1 MSQAREGRER
11 STGRQAARPD
21 HFTARVPASTSNL
34 GSGFDALGLAVSRY
48 LTVTW
53 TPGDEPL
60 SVHYAGTLTGRGG
73 DPRSDLAARALAAGL
88 AEAGAPPPG
97 GRLQLDSAIPV
108 ERGLGSSAAA
118 VAAGLTLAAAF
129 LDQPLDRRVALERA
143 VELEGHPDNAAPALL
158 GGLVAITRD
167 AAGRPL
173 PFSLPL
179 APELAFAFAAPGSG
193 VSTVSA
199 RQALPEAVPH
209 GRAVAALGRAAA
221 LVHGLATADAQLLRA
236 GFQDDLHVP
245 YRLPLIPGGR
255 AAIAAAMDAGAW
267 AVTISGSG
275 SGLFAVTAAERAAP
289 VAAAMEDAFRA
300 AGPGAI
306 GFVLDADH
314 AGVRLVDAVPSPA
327 VAQ

>member
-1 MSQAREGRER
+1 VSQEREGRER
-11 STGRQAARPD
+11 SAGRPSARPA
-21 HFTARVPASTSNL
+21 HFAARVPASTSNL
-34 GSGFDALGLAVSRY
+34 GSGFDMLGLAVNRY
-48 LTVTW
+48 LTATW

-60 SVHYAGTLTGRGG
+60 SIHYAGTLMGHRGE
-73 DPRSDLAARALAAGL
+73 PRSDLAARALAGAL
-88 AEAGAPPPG
+88 AEAGAAPPG
-97 GRLQLDSAIPV
+97 GRLLLDSAIPV

-129 LDQPLDRRVALERA
+129 LGQPLDRRLALERA

-158 GGLVAITRD
+158 GGLVATTRD
-167 AAGRPL
+167 GAGRPL

-179 APELAFAFAAPGSG
+179 APSLAFAFAAPGSG
-193 VSTVSA
+193 VSTARA

-221 LVHGLATADAQLLRA
+221 LVHGLATADAALLRA

-245 YRLPLIPGGR
+245 YRLPLISGGQ
-255 AAIAAAMDAGAW
+255 AAMAAAMEAGAW

-275 SGLFAVTAAERAAP
+275 SGLFAVTTADRAAS
-289 VAAAMEDAFRA
+289 VATAMEDAFRA

-314 AGVRLVDAVPSPA
+314 AGVTLVDAVPSPS